1 MLQCLWCLTRPVRS
15 PCTAL
20 ATTKSSTEPNMQ
32 PTAKLLNKPGLFSN
46 VKSRSCV
53 MSPATASSLLP
64 IPLKP
69 PLAISGESYP
79 LATTCEPDTPSSE
92 PILNIKT
99 SDAVKSAAEHVRDIL
114 RLCRSDNM
122 GVRDILPSIY
132 LRLGRDQ
139 DAYDF
144 IKSSETTGFSSDY
157 DFGDLNL
164 PYLNI
169 VDADVFE
176 SPHYLYGEFPT
187 LAALVCVTLLKI
199 RLLLDLVALMNA
211 GCLARRL
218 PQELLD
224 RIKTFIPAVRTRPD
238 QPLSHIWYR
247 VLRPDCYVVKP
258 SRRIVCRC
266 RQSDQAFLASTAR
279 SRRTS
284 YRETGDYVSRYPR
297 RNAGQVAVLL

>member
-1 MLQCLWCLTRPVRS
+1 
-15 PCTAL
+15 
-20 ATTKSSTEPNMQ
+20 MQ

-238 QPLSHIWYR
+238 QPLQ
-247 VLRPDCYVVKP
+247 VDELYVAVAKATKHFWP
-258 SRRIVCRC
+258 ALL
-266 RQSDQAFLASTAR
+266 DPGAHLTAR
-279 SRRTS
+279 PEITSRGTQDEMQVKLQYCYDS
-284 YRETGDYVSRYPR
+284 WIETPGSIDFIKTMSAR
-297 RNAGQVAVLL
+297 